1 MSIFERILSRV
12 FGPAPTA
19 EPESPATG
27 VATAPP
33 PDVRPISRAEVE
45 AMIEKLASA
54 GGQKL
59 NWRESIVDL
68 MKLLGLDSSLAAR
81 KELARELGYAGLLD
95 GSAKMNLWLH
105 EQVMEKL
112 AESGG
117 QLPESL
123 TGVTP

>member
-12 FGPAPTA
+12 FGPAPAETLETA
-19 EPESPATG
+19 TTE
-27 VATAPP
+27 VASAPP
-33 PDVRPISRAEVE
+33 LEVRPISKAEVE

-54 GGQKL
+54 KSQKF

-68 MKLLGLDSSLAAR
+68 LKLLGLDSSLAAR

-105 EQVMEKL
+105 AQVMHRL

-117 QLPESL
+117 QVPESL
-123 TGVTP
+123 TGVRT